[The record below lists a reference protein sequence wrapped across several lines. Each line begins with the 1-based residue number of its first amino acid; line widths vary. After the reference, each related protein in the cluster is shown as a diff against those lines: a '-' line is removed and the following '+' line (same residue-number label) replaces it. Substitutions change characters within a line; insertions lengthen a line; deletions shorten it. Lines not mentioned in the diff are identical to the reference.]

1 MLWCQRPELGWN
13 IAAFTCKTW
22 HEIRRR
28 TVLLQ
33 GGRSLLSLKGK
44 EERKP
49 ITSHFSSPYHTF
61 LLFITLPLL
70 LFLCLFALKLSFVVT
85 LPHLLPSRLA
95 SRPRQILL
103 TGSSWRE
110 SIRSSLCVF
119 GVGTQLEILLGFSR
133 RSAPLRP
140 RGRLGRRSGWREN
153 GRKGEGGKITKTSR
167 QRTAAVV
174 WWMAPEAIR
183 LSVLTHTCA
192 ARRALTVTYECAV
205 CQTSTALFIITS
217 AAVYL
222 CTAWVRDHFHRLPSS
237 ILIRRVTVETLISLQ

>member
-1 MLWCQRPELGWN
+1 M
-13 IAAFTCKTW
+13 
-22 HEIRRR
+22 
-28 TVLLQ
+28 LLQ
-33 GGRSLLSLKGK
+33 GGRSLLSLKGN

-85 LPHLLPSRLA
+85 LPHLLRLPRLPSA
-95 SRPRQILL
+95 SNSSH
-103 TGSSWRE
+103 GSLWRK

-119 GVGTQLEILLGFSR
+119 GAGTQLEILLGFSR

-153 GRKGEGGKITKTSR
+153 GRKGKGGKITQTSR

-174 WWMAPEAIR
+174 
-183 LSVLTHTCA
+183 
-192 ARRALTVTYECAV
+192 
-205 CQTSTALFIITS
+205 
-217 AAVYL
+217 
-222 CTAWVRDHFHRLPSS
+222 
-237 ILIRRVTVETLISLQ
+237 